1 MFYKEFYDNAPDMFI
16 SVNYLTQK
24 IIKVNQACLD
34 TLGYTHDELLS
45 LHSVAEIYHPDCNEA
60 RREMMENYKKVGN
73 LKDIELILLHKT
85 GRKIYVSF
93 NIKAVKDSS
102 DNILYSLGIY
112 RDISKLVKDREKI
125 KYLNDQLNMK
135 NDEQTMLFHI
145 LSHDIQSSIRII
157 QHSTQWLLEEEKN
170 LPSSTLKYIFML
182 KNASK
187 QVFDVSHKLVKLYES
202 DILEDLSLISFD
214 TIVEEI
220 KTRLVLFKNF
230 DVHINVDKSFYKTY
244 RFLLT
249 EVLYNLISNAVK
261 HHESLSTANIV
272 VNATTQENDILIEV
286 KDDGPGIPEKLHK
299 NIFEPYKQFNP
310 NDGTQGFGLGL
321 TIVKKILTKFN
332 SHIEII
338 SELNKGTTFKFKW
351 PIF

>member
-1 MFYKEFYDNAPDMFI
+1 
-16 SVNYLTQK
+16 
-24 IIKVNQACLD
+24 
-34 TLGYTHDELLS
+34 
-45 LHSVAEIYHPDCNEA
+45 
-60 RREMMENYKKVGN
+60 
-73 LKDIELILLHKT
+73 
-85 GRKIYVSF
+85 
-93 NIKAVKDSS
+93 
-102 DNILYSLGIY
+102 
-112 RDISKLVKDREKI
+112 
-125 KYLNDQLNMK
+125 
-135 NDEQTMLFHI
+135 
-145 LSHDIQSSIRII
+145 
-157 QHSTQWLLEEEKN
+157 
-170 LPSSTLKYIFML
+170 ML

-202 DILEDLSLISFD
+202 DIPEDLSLINFD

-230 DVHINVDKSFYKTY
+230 NVHINVDKSFYKTY

-261 HHESLSTANIV
+261 HHKSLSTANIV
-272 VNATTQENDILIEV
+272 VNATTQENHILIEV

-299 NIFEPYKQFNP
+299 NIFEPYKQFNQ

-332 SHIEII
+332 SHIEVV